1 MGDAKRRVSRLR
13 GVHTQ
18 PVDCSSFDYLI
29 PSDRF
34 FMALL
39 SGFTTALL
47 LAVPLAPIA
56 GQSADTLLIGSKERS
71 PVTAVTLE
79 PARPDTLPAES
90 GSDRAS
96 IPVSLLSV
104 KPVGLSAFSVQ
115 PPRDTVPRRRRK
127 AVVYSDAY
135 GTRLMIHKTL
145 SWAMLPLFAVSYV
158 SGDQLIKKSGDAPDW
173 ARSIHPVAATSTA
186 VLFGANT
193 ITGGWNLWDSR
204 HDPNGRVRRYVH
216 SALFLAASGG
226 FAYTGTKLANDA
238 QERQSKR
245 NVHRNGALISMGVS
259 TASWLIMLVGR

>member
-1 MGDAKRRVSRLR
+1 MSRLR
-13 GVHTQ
+13 GVHPQ
-18 PVDCSSFDYLI
+18 PVDCTLYDSLI

-34 FMALL
+34 YMALFSGL
-39 SGFTTALL
+39 STALL
-47 LAVPLAPIA
+47 LALPLAPIA
-56 GQSADTLLIGSKERS
+56 GQSADTLRIGSS
-71 PVTAVTLE
+71 DCLPVIGVTLE
-79 PARPDTLPAES
+79 CSRLDTLPVE
-90 GSDRAS
+90 GRSDRET
-96 IPVSLLSV
+96 IPESLLSV
-104 KPVGLSAFSVQ
+104 RPVGLSAFSMQ
-115 PPRDTVPRRRRK
+115 PPRDTVPRRRPK

-158 SGDQLIKKSGDAPDW
+158 SGDQLIKQSGDAPQW

-216 SALFLAASGG
+216 SALFIAASGG

-238 QERQSKR
+238 QERQSQR
-245 NVHRNGALISMGVS
+245 LVHRNGALISMGVS